1 MASRQ
6 HTAVLLFIFSNAA
19 AAVLDQTPAG
29 RMVQSLAAP
38 WSDGLTSTV
47 NPLPLAAFLFTLN
60 SASSHLLSITSCY
73 SGREVLEGKPLQQ
86 LRVLAVD
93 DDRSGLRLLKQQLHL
108 CNYNNAA
115 AWDML
120 RERKG
125 RDDQFDLVISDIFMV
140 DGGIDGLKLLEHVSL
155 EMDIP
160 VIRSGDPYGSM
171 QLRP

>member
-1 MASRQ
+1 MDMDRYP
-6 HTAVLLFIFSNAA
+6 T
-19 AAVLDQTPAG
+19 
-29 RMVQSLAAP
+29 
-38 WSDGLTSTV
+38 
-47 NPLPLAAFLFTLN
+47 
-60 SASSHLLSITSCY
+60 
-73 SGREVLEGKPLQQ
+73 E

-108 CNYNNAA
+108 CNYNNVTTVTDAAA

-160 VIRSGDPYGSM
+160 VISKPLLKLCYCFQSSDSYESSNHEK
-171 QLRP
+171 